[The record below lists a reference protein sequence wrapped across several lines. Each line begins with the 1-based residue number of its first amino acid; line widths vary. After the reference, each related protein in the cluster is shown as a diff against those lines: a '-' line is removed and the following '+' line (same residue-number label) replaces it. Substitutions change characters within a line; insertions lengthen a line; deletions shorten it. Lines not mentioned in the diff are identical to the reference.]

1 MLDTTTVWVLYSQ
14 ASRAISIGQLH
25 ASPHFHI
32 QPINVVVFNG
42 SLVDIKSKGNLIL
55 R

>member
-1 MLDTTTVWVLYSQ
+1 MISYESNDAMYTTAWVLYSQ

-25 ASPHFHI
+25 TSPYFHI

-42 SLVDIKSKGNLIL
+42 SLEDIKS
-55 R
+55 

>member
-1 MLDTTTVWVLYSQ
+1 VLYSQ

-25 ASPHFHI
+25 TSPCFHI

-42 SLVDIKSKGNLIL
+42 SLEDI
-55 R
+55 